1 MAENRGGNRP
11 TAPQNNFAVSGTGG
25 AGNGG
30 QGQPARYAAGMNYGE
45 GQEFYDLQTAA
56 PMSKSGP
63 TTAPAARANAAMNI
77 SEPVIPLGAPTQRP
91 NEPITTGVDSGAGPG
106 SEILTSPAAVA
117 AQNNDDL
124 ARLAAIMPVY
134 ARIAESPYASNATRN
149 FYRYLRSQL

>member
-1 MAENRGGNRP
+1 MAENRGGMRP

-30 QGQPARYAAGMNYGE
+30 KQPARYVAGMNYGE

-56 PMSKSGP
+56 PMSESGP
-63 TTAPAARANAAMNI
+63 NIPAARARTAMNI
-77 SEPVIPLGAPTQRP
+77 ADPVVPLDAPTQRP
-91 NEPITTGVDSGAGPG
+91 DEPVTAGVDAGAGPG
-106 SEILTSPAAVA
+106 SEILSSPAAVA
-117 AQNNDDL
+117 AQNNDDI
-124 ARLAAIMPVY
+124 ARMAALLPVY

>member
-30 QGQPARYAAGMNYGE
+30 KGQPARYAAGMDYGE
-45 GQEFYDLQTAA
+45 GQAFYDLQTQA
-56 PMSKSGP
+56 PMSQSGP
-63 TTAPAARANAAMNI
+63 NVPAARANAAMNI
-77 SEPVIPLGAPTQRP
+77 AEPLIPLNAPTQRP
-91 NEPITTGVDSGAGPG
+91 DEPITTGVDSGAGPG
-106 SEILTSPAAVA
+106 SEVLTSPAAVA